1 VADRREGCGMTVIP
15 CEQNQAL
22 RQKIEEFAEV
32 LKVESHK
39 LGQHGLS
46 EQEFYN
52 SGLFRGAIER
62 IRGQY
67 SATMRDKRDFARRVL
82 NHMQDQ
88 GFIADWESAGDANR
102 HDYSVRLPSGKI
114 AVIELKGCLDGNN
127 TNIFERPPHAH
138 EFIIWSVCTNPGA
151 DPRHNAWSGIHTRLS
166 AEIIFREQRVDGL
179 IIWDMVCGTIG
190 RPCPKLAAD
199 PARATS
205 IGPYAL
211 PPPCLYVFP
220 ATIPAPRNNPNP
232 SAQAIGD
239 VQLLKA
245 FNDCFGC
252 QPEEINSVTFEVQH
266 RGAETVRTTRIH
278 RAGILERESSAT
290 AIQRA

>member
-1 VADRREGCGMTVIP
+1 MTVTP

-22 RQKIEEFAEV
+22 RQKIEEYAET
-32 LKVESHK
+32 LKVEAHK
-39 LGQHGLS
+39 LGEHGLS

-62 IRGQY
+62 IRGQF

-82 NHMQDQ
+82 NHMQDG

-127 TNIFERPPHAH
+127 TNIFERPPHAQ

-151 DPRHNAWSGIHTRLS
+151 DPQHNAWSGIHTRLS

-179 IIWDMVCGTIG
+179 VIWDMVCGTIG

-199 PARATS
+199 PARATV
-205 IGPYAL
+205 IGPYSL
-211 PPPCLYVFP
+211 PPPCVYVFP
-220 ATIPAPRNNPNP
+220 ATIPATRNNPNP
-232 SAQAIGD
+232 PAQALGD
-239 VQLLKA
+239 VQILKA
-245 FNDCFGC
+245 FNDCFGSR
-252 QPEEINSVTFEVQH
+252 PEEINFVTFEVQH

-278 RAGILERESSAT
+278 RAGVLERESAAT